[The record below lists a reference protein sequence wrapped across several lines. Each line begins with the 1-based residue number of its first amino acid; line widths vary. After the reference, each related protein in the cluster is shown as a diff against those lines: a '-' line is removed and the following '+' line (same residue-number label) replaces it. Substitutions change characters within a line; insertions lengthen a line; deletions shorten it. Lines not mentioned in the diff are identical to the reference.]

1 MLYIY
6 VKEILKEYKTHYAL
20 RKSLRILS
28 RLVFSGIWS
37 LSFQQLSAKRNTL
50 RRRVI
55 PFFHNKMDIINKLII
70 KFTSFTVIH
79 ISLFSFVYNIM
90 KILEVFF
97 AIFITLSSVYF
108 FRIFCFVVVV
118 DDDDDDE
125 FNRNC

>member
-1 MLYIY
+1 MLYICKRDLERVENSQCSEKKFEGLESTSIFRY
-6 VKEILKEYKTHYAL
+6 LKSQLPATFCKTKYSS
-20 RKSLRILS
+20 KK
-28 RLVFSGIWS
+28 GD
-37 LSFQQLSAKRNTL
+37 SF
-50 RRRVI
+50 
-55 PFFHNKMDIINKLII
+55 FFHNKMDIINKLII

-118 DDDDDDE
+118 AVDDDE